1 MTKAIEFFTLPCITQ
16 VNIPLNRVPGG
27 LSEPAAGE
35 TKDQETPESS
45 KAGRSRANTF
55 KGLPVA
61 SMRLVALSVGSKEN
75 GPDLRPQQGIGFS
88 EWLFEWCD
96 AIDLRTATETESEA

>member
-1 MTKAIEFFTLPCITQ
+1 
-16 VNIPLNRVPGG
+16 
-27 LSEPAAGE
+27 
-35 TKDQETPESS
+35 
-45 KAGRSRANTF
+45 
-55 KGLPVA
+55 
-61 SMRLVALSVGSKEN
+61 MRLVALSVGSKEN